1 MGCPFPPRNKQG
13 NIPVGLLALE
23 ARPDARRMG
32 MADEREKISSGPN
45 DEAINETI
53 AGTGPGI
60 PDDALAPGEELPE
73 PPSDEEVERIAEKL
87 GSPTA
92 EHDTLPLEGE

>member
-1 MGCPFPPRNKQG
+1 
-13 NIPVGLLALE
+13 
-23 ARPDARRMG
+23 
-32 MADEREKISSGPN
+32 MAENREKISTGPN
-45 DEAINETI
+45 EEAVNETI

-60 PDDALAPGEELPE
+60 PDDALAPGEDLPE

-92 EHDTLPLEGE
+92 ERDTLPLDGE